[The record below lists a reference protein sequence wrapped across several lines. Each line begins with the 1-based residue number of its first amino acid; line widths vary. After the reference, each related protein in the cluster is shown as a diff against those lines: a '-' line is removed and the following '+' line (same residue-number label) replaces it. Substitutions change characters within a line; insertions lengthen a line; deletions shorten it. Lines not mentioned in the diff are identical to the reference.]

1 MMKSIITKY
10 ITFCLY
16 DKHNKARLSMY
27 LPMQYSL
34 ADILHIISEYTDY
47 KNKFSWNIHN
57 PYRKELV
64 IKNAMEKDELDH
76 ISFAQFRDT
85 TPGIVVTYGSTC
97 ILVESR
103 KTKKSSKVY
112 PFEIKASGNFPNEE
126 KVSKKE
132 LSEKFLYDYN
142 KLHNLILDVSSETFC
157 RDDDG
162 FNDFQLAIVTYFK
175 NKYYLADEIIDGF
188 FGKENELKMLKW

>member
-1 MMKSIITKY
+1 
-10 ITFCLY
+10 
-16 DKHNKARLSMY
+16 MY

-85 TPGIVVTYGSTC
+85 TPGIVITYGSTC

-103 KTKKSSKVY
+103 KTKKK
-112 PFEIKASGNFPNEE
+112 
-126 KVSKKE
+126 
-132 LSEKFLYDYN
+132 
-142 KLHNLILDVSSETFC
+142 
-157 RDDDG
+157 
-162 FNDFQLAIVTYFK
+162 
-175 NKYYLADEIIDGF
+175 
-188 FGKENELKMLKW
+188 

>member
-1 MMKSIITKY
+1 
-10 ITFCLY
+10 
-16 DKHNKARLSMY
+16 MY

-85 TPGIVVTYGSTC
+85 TPGIVATYGSTC

-103 KTKKSSKVY
+103 KTKKSCKAY

-142 KLHNLILDVSSETFC
+142 KLHNLILDVSSETFS
-157 RDDDG
+157 RDDDV

-188 FGKENELKMLKW
+188 FGKENELKMR

>member
-1 MMKSIITKY
+1 MKSIITKY
-10 ITFCLY
+10 ITFCLC
-16 DKHNKARLSMY
+16 DKRNKARLSMY

-85 TPGIVVTYGSTC
+85 TPGIVITYGSTC
-97 ILVESR
+97 ILVESS
-103 KTKKSSKVY
+103 KTKKVAKCIHLKLKQAETSQMRKRFQKKNY
-112 PFEIKASGNFPNEE
+112 QKNFCTIIINCI
-126 KVSKKE
+126 
-132 LSEKFLYDYN
+132 
-142 KLHNLILDVSSETFC
+142 ILF
-157 RDDDG
+157 
-162 FNDFQLAIVTYFK
+162 
-175 NKYYLADEIIDGF
+175 
-188 FGKENELKMLKW
+188 

>member
-76 ISFAQFRDT
+76 ISYAQFRDT

-103 KTKKSSKVY
+103 KTKKSSKLY
-112 PFEIKASGNFPNEE
+112 PFEIKASGNFPNE
-126 KVSKKE
+126 
-132 LSEKFLYDYN
+132 DYN

-157 RDDDG
+157 RDDDV
-162 FNDFQLAIVTYFK
+162 FNDFQLAIVTHFK

-188 FGKENELKMLKW
+188 FGKENELKMLKL